1 MEEIEITIKDLHDF
15 LSLHPEEKGRI
26 LIEGK
31 DGWFEI
37 DDSAITAPDS
47 LYYSIETENGKSA
60 KCSPDHLF
68 YNEDWIKCK
77 NLKIG
82 NPILTE
88 DGYSKVSFLNL
99 GSEKEDLYDI
109 EVRNSH
115 NYFGNGIL
123 SHNSSISGVITFGL
137 YGKLEGKK
145 LKDIPNRIN
154 GNAWVKITLESN
166 GSEVVVERGL
176 EPNLFKLYI
185 NGAEYDQAGVRSVQ
199 DYLSEDI
206 LGIPYYVFNNT
217 ISLSIND
224 FKSFIKMSSQDK
236 RSIIDKIFGFHV
248 LNQMRDL
255 LRDENRKI
263 KETLDNISGKLSS
276 LESTIGS
283 SLNEMDNLANQLKQ
297 ESTDKKGQLQKSLA
311 TFEDLQSIHAKKTEE
326 FRENENNLSIEISNT
341 NRLMIESR
349 TKIQDTQRKIKL
361 YELDQCPTCQS
372 SLDSEFHH
380 CIKDGLVAEQSSS
393 TLQLDELAKT
403 MSDLREKEK
412 EVFSIKT
419 DILDKGRKIEIKI
432 SEIRRDLK
440 HLEENT
446 GDKQLQSLQRI
457 VDNLSIEK
465 DKMSSESFKNQE
477 KNNWLK
483 TLDEILG
490 EKGVKQMAIRTIL
503 PSLNSE
509 ILDLLS
515 KMHLDYQVVFDEEFN
530 ATIYHMGVEIAT
542 QTLSTGEMKKV
553 DFVVL
558 IAIMKLMKMKFSSIN
573 LLFLDELFSSVDP
586 DGVHSILRILRN
598 VCKELGLNIFVINH
612 APMPHEIFDWKLEV
626 SKANN
631 FSSISIDKF

>member
-1 MEEIEITIKDLHDF
+1 MRIKKIEWRNFSSYGNRKQEIEFGD
-15 LSLHPEEKGRI
+15 E
-26 LIEGK
+26 
-31 DGWFEI
+31 
-37 DDSAITAPDS
+37 AS
-47 LYYSIETENGKSA
+47 LYQVVGENGAGK
-60 KCSPDHLF
+60 
-68 YNEDWIKCK
+68 
-77 NLKIG
+77 
-82 NPILTE
+82 
-88 DGYSKVSFLNL
+88 
-99 GSEKEDLYDI
+99 
-109 EVRNSH
+109 
-115 NYFGNGIL
+115 
-123 SHNSSISGVITFGL
+123 SSISGVITFGL

-154 GNAWVKITLESN
+154 GNAWVRITLECN

-297 ESTDKKGQLQKSLA
+297 ESTDKKGQLQKSLE
-311 TFEDLQSIHAKKTEE
+311 TFEDLQSIHSKKTEE
-326 FRENENNLSIEISNT
+326 FRENENNLAIEISNT

-380 CIKDGLVAEQSSS
+380 CIKDGLVAEQASS

-412 EVFSIKT
+412 EIFAIKT

-440 HLEENT
+440 HLEEST

-465 DKMSSESFKNQE
+465 EKMSAESFKNQE

-586 DGVHSILRILRN
+586 DGVHSILRILRS

>member
-1 MEEIEITIKDLHDF
+1 MRIKKIEWRNFASYGNKKQEIEF
-15 LSLHPEEKGRI
+15 GEE
-26 LIEGK
+26 
-31 DGWFEI
+31 
-37 DDSAITAPDS
+37 SS
-47 LYYSIETENGKSA
+47 
-60 KCSPDHLF
+60 F
-68 YNEDWIKCK
+68 YQIV
-77 NLKIG
+77 G
-82 NPILTE
+82 
-88 DGYSKVSFLNL
+88 
-99 GSEKEDLYDI
+99 
-109 EVRNSH
+109 
-115 NYFGNGIL
+115 GNGFGK
-123 SHNSSISGVITFGL
+123 SSISGVITFGL

-154 GNAWVKITLESN
+154 GNAWVKITMECN

-217 ISLSIND
+217 ISLSVND

-255 LRDENRKI
+255 LKDENRKI

-297 ESTDKKGQLQKSLA
+297 ESTDKKDQLQKSLE
-311 TFEDLQSIHAKKTEE
+311 TFENLQSIHAKKTEE
-326 FRENENNLSIEISNT
+326 FKENENNLSVEISNT

-380 CIKDGLVAEQSSS
+380 CIKDGLVAEQTSS

-403 MSDLREKEK
+403 MTSLKEKEK
-412 EVFSIKT
+412 EVFSFKT

-457 VDNLSIEK
+457 VDNLSVEK

-586 DGVHSILRILRN
+586 DGVHSILRILRS

>member
-1 MEEIEITIKDLHDF
+1 MRIKKIEWRNFSSYGNRKQEIE
-15 LSLHPEEKGRI
+15 
-26 LIEGK
+26 
-31 DGWFEI
+31 FE
-37 DDSAITAPDS
+37 DEAC
-47 LYYSIETENGKSA
+47 LYQVVGENGAGK
-60 KCSPDHLF
+60 
-68 YNEDWIKCK
+68 
-77 NLKIG
+77 
-82 NPILTE
+82 
-88 DGYSKVSFLNL
+88 
-99 GSEKEDLYDI
+99 
-109 EVRNSH
+109 
-115 NYFGNGIL
+115 
-123 SHNSSISGVITFGL
+123 SSISQVITFGL

-154 GNAWVKITLESN
+154 GNAWVKISLDSN
-166 GSEVVVERGL
+166 GSEIVVERGL

-185 NGAEYDQAGVRSVQ
+185 NGVEYDQAGVRSVQ

-255 LRDENRKI
+255 LKEENRKI
-263 KETLDNISGKLSS
+263 RESMENLGGRLSS
-276 LESTIGS
+276 VESTIQS
-283 SLNEMDNLANQLKQ
+283 SLNEMENLANQIEE
-297 ESTDKKGQLQKSLA
+297 ESSSKKEELQKSLE
-311 TFEDLQSIHAKKTEE
+311 TFEGLQVLHNQKTDE
-326 FRENENNLSIEISNT
+326 FREIESELNSEITNT
-341 NRLMIESR
+341 QRLVIESR
-349 TKIQDTQRKIKL
+349 TKLQEVQKKIKL
-361 YELDQCPTCQS
+361 YELDQCPTCQT

-380 CIKDGLVAEQSSS
+380 CIKDGLISDQSSVS
-393 TLQLDELAKT
+393 QQLEESNTL
-403 MSDLREKEK
+403 MSDLKQKERDLS
-412 EVFSIKT
+412 VIKR
-419 DILDKGRKIEIKI
+419 DIMDKGKKIEMKI
-432 SEIRRDLK
+432 GEIRRDLK
-440 HLEENT
+440 SLNESSN
-446 GDKQLQSLQRI
+446 DKQLQSLQRI
-457 VDNLSIEK
+457 VDNLQGEREK
-465 DKMSSESFKNQE
+465 METESFKNQE
-477 KNNWLK
+477 KNNWLR

-509 ILDLLS
+509 ILELLG
-515 KMHLDYQVVFDEEFN
+515 KMHLDYQVIFDEEFN
-530 ATIYHMGVEIAT
+530 ATIYHMGVEIPT

-586 DGVHSILRILRN
+586 DGVHSILRILRS

-626 SKANN
+626 AKANN